1 MKPSKKVFLVLL
13 LCTFVTTGCWD
24 RRELN
29 DLAIVLGWGMD
40 LKKNGTFEGSAQIAI
55 PAKLGS
61 SSGGGAGG
69 ASAGEGYLLET
80 AAGKTASEVSQNMQ
94 LKLSRTIF
102 ASHRRVIVIGE
113 DLAKHGLANITD
125 EFSRNPEVRM
135 RTDLFIVR
143 GTTARKFLSI
153 PYKLEN
159 IPAMA
164 PLKIHESVGGTV
176 STTFKQFL
184 VEANADGASATLP
197 IIEISNSGVEAN
209 NGHEQQSKTFKITGR
224 AVFDQGLKMIGTL
237 SPPEARDR
245 FWVRGELKVN
255 ALTVNLPEKKGTISF
270 IGRKFN
276 SKIKAILQGDKIK
289 FTVFL
294 SGKGGIKENN
304 TNLDLKNPEY
314 LKEIEQA
321 LNKNVQEHVS
331 QTISHVQKD
340 FKADIFGFG
349 DAFHRKYPKEWKKI
363 KDNWPNKFT
372 GATIVVKSDV
382 TVEQAGSTGP
392 PLHLLERE
400 IKK

>member
-13 LCTFVTTGCWD
+13 LCTFITTGCWD

-40 LKKNGTFEGSAQIAI
+40 LKKDGTYEGSAQIAI
-55 PAKLGS
+55 PSKLGS
-61 SSGGGAGG
+61 SSGGGGGG

-80 AAGKTASEVSQNMQ
+80 ATGKSASDLSQDMQ

-102 ASHRRVIVIGE
+102 ASHRRVIVMGE
-113 DLAKHGLANITD
+113 ELAKHGLANITD

-164 PLKIHESVGGTV
+164 PLKIHETAGGTV

-184 VEANADGASATLP
+184 VEANAEGSCATLP
-197 IIEISNSGVEAN
+197 IIEISHSGAEAN
-209 NGHEQQSKTFKITGR
+209 GGQEQRSNTFKITGR
-224 AVFDQGLKMIGTL
+224 AVFDLYLNMIGTL

-255 ALTVNLPEKKGTISF
+255 TLTVYVPEGKGTVSLL
-270 IGRKFN
+270 GRKYK
-276 SKIKAILQGDKIK
+276 SKITSFLQGNKVK
-289 FTVFL
+289 FIVTL
-294 SGKGGIKENN
+294 SGKGVIKENN
-304 TNLDLKNPEY
+304 TNLDLKNPRY
-314 LKEIEQA
+314 LKVIEQA
-321 LNKNVQEHVS
+321 INKNVEKHVY

-340 FKADIFGFG
+340 YKADVFGFG
-349 DAFHRKYPKEWKKI
+349 DALHRKYPKEWKKI
-363 KDNWPNKFT
+363 KDNWTDKFAE
-372 GATIVVKSDV
+372 ATVVVNSDV
-382 TVEQAGSTGP
+382 TVEQVGSTGA